1 MSCLSSVIKLSAAS
15 VVMTML
21 LSGCSSALT
30 PSTAQNASESVLNTQ
45 LNELTSNKSCT
56 ASYQCKVLGVGS
68 RVCGG
73 PSKYVVYSTL
83 NNSQKHAEQLAQKI
97 TQQEQKNNT
106 ALEFDDCSPVLE
118 IHSLCIDN
126 QCKTVNYQ

>member
-1 MSCLSSVIKLSAAS
+1 MTCLSSVIKLSATC

-97 TQQEQKNNT
+97 TQQEQQNNT

-118 IHSLCIDN
+118 VHSLCIDN

>member
-1 MSCLSSVIKLSAAS
+1 
-15 VVMTML
+15 MTML

-30 PSTAQNASESVLNTQ
+30 SSKAQNASESVLNTQ

-83 NNSQKHAEQLAQKI
+83 NHSQEQAEQLAQKI
-97 TQQEQKNNT
+97 TEQEQLDN
-106 ALEFDDCSPVLE
+106 AMLEFKDCSPVLE
-118 IHSLCIDN
+118 VHSLCIDN